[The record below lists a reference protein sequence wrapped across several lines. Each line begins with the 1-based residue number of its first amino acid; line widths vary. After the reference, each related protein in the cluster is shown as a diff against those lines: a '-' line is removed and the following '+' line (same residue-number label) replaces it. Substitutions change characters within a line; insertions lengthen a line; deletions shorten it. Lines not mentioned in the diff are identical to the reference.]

1 MMKDKFNEIPVAMV
15 KQGEVLKLLFDYRSR
30 FEEYSDEDENGDE
43 TYFEKE
49 ELVDVLNSLIVKV
62 QKLDKIFIKKE

>member
-1 MMKDKFNEIPVAMV
+1 MKDKFNEIPVSMI

-30 FEEYSDEDENGDE
+30 FEEYSEEDENGDE

-49 ELVDVLNSLIVKV
+49 EIIDMLDSLIVKV
-62 QKLDKIFIKKE
+62 QKLNKIFIKKE

>member
-1 MMKDKFNEIPVAMV
+1 MMKDKFNEIPVAMI
-15 KQGEVLKLLFDYRSR
+15 KQGEVLKLLFDYRSH
-30 FEEYSDEDENGDE
+30 FEEYSEEDENGDE

-49 ELVDVLNSLIVKV
+49 ELVDVLDSLIVKV

>member
-1 MMKDKFNEIPVAMV
+1 MMKDKFNEIPVSMV

-30 FEEYSDEDENGDE
+30 FEEYSDEDKNGDE

>member
-1 MMKDKFNEIPVAMV
+1 MKDKFNEIPVSMV

-30 FEEYSDEDENGDE
+30 FEEYNEEDENGDE

-49 ELVDVLNSLIVKV
+49 ELVDVLDSLIVKV

>member
-1 MMKDKFNEIPVAMV
+1 MKDKFNEIPVSMI
-15 KQGEVLKLLFDYRSR
+15 KQGEVLKLLFDYRSH

-43 TYFEKE
+43 TYFEKGE
-49 ELVDVLNSLIVKV
+49 IIGMLDSLIVRV

>member
-1 MMKDKFNEIPVAMV
+1 MKDKFNEIPVAMV

>member
-1 MMKDKFNEIPVAMV
+1 MEDKFNEIPVSMV

-30 FEEYSDEDENGDE
+30 FEEYNEEDENGDE

-49 ELVDVLNSLIVKV
+49 ELVEVLDSLIVKV
-62 QKLDKIFIKKE
+62 QKLDKTFIKKE